1 MARVRSGGRS
11 VMVAS
16 SGGGSSRRLSDSA
29 FRFGGQSKTW
39 SSVIK
44 YCVLK
49 SPSLE
54 GGEAGGCHTGSVRSV
69 LADLANKLG
78 DYIPVAITAG
88 MIQLVHV
95 LHGLGLYDSRRRR
108 VSLRDSIDGLVLL
121 SYTHGSTC
129 SGGCRD

>member
-16 SGGGSSRRLSDSA
+16 GGSSRRLGDSA

-44 YCVLK
+44 YCVLE

-54 GGEAGGCHTGSVRSV
+54 GGEAGGHHTGSVRSM
-69 LADLANKLG
+69 LADLANELG
-78 DYIPVAITAG
+78 DYIPVAIAAG

-95 LHGLGLYDSRRRR
+95 LHSLGLYNSRRRG
-108 VSLRDSIDGLVLL
+108 VSL
-121 SYTHGSTC
+121 
-129 SGGCRD
+129 